1 MNSKNI
7 KYVIGACLVGMVVT
21 SCQSWKFRGFQF
33 PIVLRSPIDWEY
45 FKNKEQAEVE
55 PQRPQ
60 HEEERAETAAIVR
73 PEIQEVKPE
82 GANAEP
88 PKEKKKISRKA
99 QPAEKKRAKPVVSG
113 DQKKKKS
120 EQKKPSSA
128 TGKSKKT
135 EKQVITAPAW

>member
-60 HEEERAETAAIVR
+60 HEEERVETAAIVR

-88 PKEKKKISRKA
+88 PKEKKISRKA

-120 EQKKPSSA
+120 EQKKPSRA
-128 TGKSKKT
+128 TGTSQKT
-135 EKQVITAPAW
+135 EKEVITAPAW